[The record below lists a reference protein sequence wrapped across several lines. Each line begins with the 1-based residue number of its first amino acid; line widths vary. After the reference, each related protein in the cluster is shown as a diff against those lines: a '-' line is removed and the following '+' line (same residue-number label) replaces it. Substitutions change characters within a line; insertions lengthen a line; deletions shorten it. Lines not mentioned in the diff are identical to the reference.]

1 MVIQVESGIYK
12 QSWGEQSQVGV
23 ISRLRSLTF
32 AYLKN
37 WPIVLGG
44 SKSPRTDVHSE
55 FNGNG
60 LAPSRRRR
68 ESPAVRNVPG
78 RLLSGNQVL
87 SVEHS
92 RITDAALRID
102 DYFHGKWTAHI
113 RSILVL
119 VWLRRLRRFHP
130 VRARTIHSLIGCDAG
145 RLDCRVIV
153 LGRDPYH

>member
-1 MVIQVESGIYK
+1 MGKRGLHPRSITAAPRGSVRAHFRTAFTPTPVERPLPRRAKNSTETSSYPFDRSIMDTV
-12 QSWGEQSQVGV
+12 SRWFAPCTRSLGV
-23 ISRLRSLTF
+23 TSRLHSLTS

-37 WPIVLGG
+37 WPNVLGW

-68 ESPAVRNVPG
+68 ESPVVRNVPG
-78 RLLSGNQVL
+78 RLLSGNLVL

-102 DYFHGKWTAHI
+102 D
-113 RSILVL
+113 
-119 VWLRRLRRFHP
+119 
-130 VRARTIHSLIGCDAG
+130 
-145 RLDCRVIV
+145 
-153 LGRDPYH
+153 